1 MWRPHTNM
9 CGVQSEGGAAP
20 GVAVSAALADLGR
33 TKAWTSLVL
42 DSLAS
47 RWLQQQVPMPFIV
60 CQVPVNLNG
69 VLSRYAN
76 AIRYKAATL
85 RPNTTCYRV

>member
-1 MWRPHTNM
+1 MGRMST
-9 CGVQSEGGAAP
+9 CAIVQSEGGAAP

-47 RWLQQQVPMPFIV
+47 RWLQQQVRPRP
-60 CQVPVNLNG
+60 PVVKVL
-69 VLSRYAN
+69 LSRSTN
-76 AIRYKAATL
+76 
-85 RPNTTCYRV
+85 